1 MRHQGREVALMA
13 LYALDGLPSFE
24 RQETLRRLTTIF
36 DYREIWEVL
45 FSKEEPSSHPLQDPP
60 MWVLADNLPLEAPR
74 TSVHK
79 LPSPYNVAF
88 RFAEEMIA
96 GVLLNLATIDPA
108 ISDASKGWR
117 INRMAQVDRNI
128 LRIGTYELLFCP
140 DVPDPV
146 AINEALE
153 LCKQY
158 AEIKT
163 PPFVNGI
170 LDRIRKNKRHGNAP
184 AVVIKR

>member
-1 MRHQGREVALMA
+1 
-13 LYALDGLPSFE
+13 
-24 RQETLRRLTTIF
+24 
-36 DYREIWEVL
+36 
-45 FSKEEPSSHPLQDPP
+45 
-60 MWVLADNLPLEAPR
+60 MWTLADELPLEPAT
-74 TSVHK
+74 TSVYK
-79 LPSPYNVAF
+79 LAAPYNTAY

-128 LRIGTYELLFCP
+128 LRIGPYELIFCD

-170 LDRIRKNKRHGNAP
+170 LDRIRKNKRRGNAP